1 MAHNNSLPSSVA
13 TFYCTICALSLATH
27 AKSTFTDPGTVP
39 QSAVPTEEGS
49 YRSQHPYCSKCQAYK
64 PPTCHHCRIC
74 DRCICG
80 MDHHCPWMNNCI
92 GAGNLKHFILFLLY
106 TWCSSSYALVVFGY
120 NYFLCNSDT
129 CIFPD
134 GLIQLVRVMSVLCMG
149 TLLFTSCML
158 INVTFGIMT
167 GLLTID
173 QMKKKANHTLLSCDN
188 EPIPLKDVFGI
199 GPLYTWP
206 FPIDPIFDDHDRI
219 MGYSTTHQ
227 LLREKEFWASESNVM
242 SAGSQSFCQ
251 V

>member
-1 MAHNNSLPSSVA
+1 
-13 TFYCTICALSLATH
+13 
-27 AKSTFTDPGTVP
+27 
-39 QSAVPTEEGS
+39 
-49 YRSQHPYCSKCQAYK
+49 
-64 PPTCHHCRIC
+64 
-74 DRCICG
+74 
-80 MDHHCPWMNNCI
+80 MNNCI
-92 GAGNLKHFILFLLY
+92 GAGNFKHFILFLLY

-167 GLLTID
+167 GMLTID
-173 QMKKKANHTLLSCDN
+173 QMKKKANHTLLTCDN